1 MSNKKIA
8 IIVTAFIIVVL
19 FIAGIMGIAGHIPL
33 LGKPIVFIFS
43 IILVAFV
50 LGFFVIIAK
59 RRKK

>member
-8 IIVTAFIIVVL
+8 LIVTAFIVVVL
-19 FIAGIMGIAGHIPL
+19 LIAGMMGIAGHIPL

-43 IILVAFV
+43 IILAAFV
-50 LGFFVIIAK
+50 VGFFIIIAK

>member
-8 IIVTAFIIVVL
+8 LVVTAFIIIVL
-19 FIAGIMGIAGHIPL
+19 LIAGIMGIAGHIPL

-43 IILVAFV
+43 IILLAFV
-50 LGFFVIIAK
+50 LGFFIIITK